1 VDVNLLTLCSFEVF
15 VIVVAATWV
24 TNRTRDLWN
33 TKHEFCF
40 DDLKFQSAFGEPGR
54 RRPYWFVHW
63 AFCKPLHCV
72 SPHSQF
78 VLNESR
84 IEMSS

>member
-1 VDVNLLTLCSFEVF
+1 
-15 VIVVAATWV
+15 
-24 TNRTRDLWN
+24 
-33 TKHEFCF
+33 
-40 DDLKFQSAFGEPGR
+40 
-54 RRPYWFVHW
+54 VHW

-84 IEMSS
+84 IEMSSWNLLHVTTVRRLITPVSW